1 MEEIPCQRNIS
12 LPKSPRTGCG
22 CGFFCLCPSFS
33 TFYLFS
39 FSFYTNLFHRNQPT
53 LKLMKLQWNETK
65 FLEINRLKLPGGK
78 YFINCSAKLPIIHTN
93 GFRWICFFL
102 QVLCKKN
109 YRRKYTKIYITK
121 ERERQYIT
129 KNKDKKYLQKFERTP
144 STIITRNKH

>member
-1 MEEIPCQRNIS
+1 MVVQLATVYEQPGQNNYTINGGNTV
-12 LPKSPRTGCG
+12 PKKHFPPKVSKDWLRLW
-22 CGFFCLCPSFS
+22 FFLCPSFS

-102 QVLCKKN
+102 QVLCKKITEESIQ
-109 YRRKYTKIYITK
+109 KYT
-121 ERERQYIT
+121 
-129 KNKDKKYLQKFERTP
+129 
-144 STIITRNKH
+144 